1 MSTSRDTSGEP
12 VLCSRCNSAFESESD
27 FMKHYDSQHS
37 S

>member
-12 VLCSRCNSAFESESD
+12 VLCSRRNSRFESESD